1 MKRFTACGLFV
12 LVLAG
17 CASQGRDGGNSEQV
31 TLFKKGEESVI
42 IHSTFGSSQVRG
54 WRVID
59 DSTMLIETSS
69 KGDLVAT
76 FQTPCPGLRFAE
88 VVGFR
93 TMGPFE
99 LDRTTTV
106 ILPDGRRCYFQE
118 LNPHIKL
125 DSGQEETR

>member
-1 MKRFTACGLFV
+1 MKLFIGMGLCL

-17 CASQGRDGGNSEQV
+17 CAGQGRNGGDSEQV

-76 FQTPCPGLRFAE
+76 FRTPCRGLRFADA
-88 VVGFR
+88 VGFR

-106 ILPDGRRCYFQE
+106 ILPDGQRCYFQD

-125 DSGQEETR
+125 DNSRE